1 MNIIIVWSPFF
12 WVDMSRHF
20 LLCPNQEL
28 PHHRTPPLERHGIM
42 MTLLVLTIM
51 LISAVKN
58 AAATSKT
65 IDDEKFVTCGSAIK
79 LTHVESGSKFLL
91 SSEQRQLQSGS
102 GQQLVTAVEDM
113 SSITGLWHVRE
124 GHQADGG
131 ACVTGTPIKCGQVI
145 RLMHLQTGTN
155 LHTHGIRSPLSNQHE
170 VSCFG
175 HDGVGDGGDDWMVVC
190 DGSTYNRALYW
201 VRDAHI
207 QLKSTATNRWL
218 GASSSVQYNE
228 NNCGRGCPIVN
239 HLEVFG
245 REGNDAYSHWKVEQG
260 VYLSK

>member
-1 MNIIIVWSPFF
+1 MHI
-12 WVDMSRHF
+12 
-20 LLCPNQEL
+20 
-28 PHHRTPPLERHGIM
+28 
-42 MTLLVLTIM
+42 
-51 LISAVKN
+51 AVN
-58 AAATSKT
+58 AASASTT
-65 IDDEKFVTCGSAIK
+65 TTDDDEKFVTCGSAIK
-79 LTHVESGSKFLL
+79 LTHVSSKFLL

-102 GQQLVTAVEDM
+102 GQQLVTAFEDM

-124 GHQADGG
+124 GHHADKDNGHGGG
-131 ACVTGTPIKCGQVI
+131 ACVSGTPIKCGQVI
-145 RLMHLQTGTN
+145 RLMHLQTGSN

-175 HDGVGDGGDDWMVVC
+175 HDGVGDGGDDWQVVC
-190 DGSTYNRALYW
+190 DAGSTSAYNQALYW
-201 VRDAHI
+201 VREAHI

-228 NNCGRGCPIVN
+228 KNCGRGCPIVN

>member
-1 MNIIIVWSPFF
+1 MVT
-12 WVDMSRHF
+12 
-20 LLCPNQEL
+20 L
-28 PHHRTPPLERHGIM
+28 
-42 MTLLVLTIM
+42 LLVLAILVST
-51 LISAVKN
+51 VN
-58 AAATSKT
+58 AASKT

-102 GQQLVTAVEDM
+102 GQQLVTAFEDK
-113 SSITGLWHVRE
+113 SSISGLWHVRE
-124 GHQADGG
+124 GHQAEGG
-131 ACVTGTPIKCGQVI
+131 ACVAGTPIKCGQVI

-175 HDGVGDGGDDWMVVC
+175 NNGVGDGGDDWLVVC

-201 VRDAHI
+201 VREAPI

-245 REGNDAYSHWKVEQG
+245 REENDAYSHWKVEQG

>member
-1 MNIIIVWSPFF
+1 MLV
-12 WVDMSRHF
+12 
-20 LLCPNQEL
+20 LL
-28 PHHRTPPLERHGIM
+28 IM
-42 MTLLVLTIM
+42 MLMTV
-51 LISAVKN
+51 N
-58 AAATSKT
+58 AAAASSTTSSKT

-79 LTHVESGSKFLL
+79 LTHVDSKFLL

-102 GQQLVTAVEDM
+102 GQQLVTAFEDI

-124 GHQADGG
+124 GYQADDQAGGGGGG
-131 ACVTGTPIKCGQVI
+131 ACVAGTPIKCGQVI
-145 RLMHLQTGTN
+145 RLMHLQTGAN

-175 HDGVGDGGDDWMVVC
+175 QDGKGDAGDDWQVVC

-201 VRDAHI
+201 VREATI

-218 GASSSVQYNE
+218 GASKSVQYNE

-245 REGNDAYSHWKVEQG
+245 RESNDAHSHWKVEQG

>member
-1 MNIIIVWSPFF
+1 
-12 WVDMSRHF
+12 
-20 LLCPNQEL
+20 
-28 PHHRTPPLERHGIM
+28 
-42 MTLLVLTIM
+42 MTLLVLLTITLM
-51 LISAVKN
+51 SSVKN
-58 AAATSKT
+58 AAAHSRTT

-79 LTHVESGSKFLL
+79 LTHVESGSRFLL

-102 GQQLVTAVEDM
+102 GQQLVTAFEDV

-124 GHQADGG
+124 GHHHADDGG
-131 ACVTGTPIKCGQVI
+131 ACVTGTPIECGQVI

-175 HDGVGDGGDDWMVVC
+175 RDGVGDGGDDWMVVC
-190 DGSTYNRALYW
+190 DGSTYNKALYW

-218 GASSSVQYNE
+218 GASSSVRYNE

>member
-1 MNIIIVWSPFF
+1 
-12 WVDMSRHF
+12 
-20 LLCPNQEL
+20 
-28 PHHRTPPLERHGIM
+28 M
-42 MTLLVLTIM
+42 MTLLVLLTIM
-51 LISAVKN
+51 LMSAVKN
-58 AAATSKT
+58 AAAASRTT

-79 LTHVESGSKFLL
+79 LTHVESGSRFLL

-102 GQQLVTAVEDM
+102 GQHRHRLRGCVIDNRSV
-113 SSITGLWHVRE
+113 GHVRE
-124 GHQADGG
+124 GHHADNGG

-218 GASSSVQYNE
+218 GASSSVRYNE